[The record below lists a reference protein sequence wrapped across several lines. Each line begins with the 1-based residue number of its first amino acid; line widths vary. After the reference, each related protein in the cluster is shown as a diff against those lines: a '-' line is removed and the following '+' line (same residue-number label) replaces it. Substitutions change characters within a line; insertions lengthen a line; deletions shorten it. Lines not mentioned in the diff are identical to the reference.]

1 MYFFII
7 PSEPVN
13 AQYAKQ
19 IARFK
24 LFHKLSVLRPV
35 EILSGLLIGINKAVI
50 YTKFVQCYNLP
61 VIILVCAR
69 NTNVTVS
76 LIFYIDYLLLGN
88 KKELHVSM
96 KSS

>member
-7 PSEPVN
+7 ASEPVN
-13 AQYAKQ
+13 AQYAQQ

-24 LFHKLSVLRPV
+24 IFHKLSVLWSV

-61 VIILVCAR
+61 LLILVCAR
-69 NTNVTVS
+69 NTNVTVN
-76 LIFYIDYLLLGN
+76 LVLYIDYLLLGN